1 MAFSQVQCLDD
12 SHVNWRSSESKPEF
26 FYSEEQRLALEALV
40 SRGPEAFYEVLK
52 KENIRD
58 FLSELE
64 LKRIT
69 ETLEIYDPGSEYIS
83 RRGSTLGDSEGDPN
97 SQRDE
102 QDMAPSLE
110 YWPQR
115 SDRSIPQLDLGW
127 PESFAYRGVTRA
139 TVYMQPPIDGQAH
152 IKEVV
157 RKMIFQA
164 QKVIGV
170 VMDMFTD
177 VDIFKDLVE
186 AGFRRKV
193 AIYIIVDET
202 NVKYFLQMCERAQMH
217 AGHLKHLRVRSTGG
231 TEFFTR
237 SATKFKGAL
246 AQKFMFVDG
255 DRAMCGS
262 YSFTW
267 SAARTDRNVIT
278 VLSGQVVEAFD
289 KQFQELYLL
298 SRGVSLKS
306 IPMAEEPEPEPVSLP
321 TASPVTPA
329 SAVVKKLINPKYAL
343 VKAKSADQITKLSS
357 AKQAAD
363 GQNQVAGS
371 KSKALPGAQ
380 TAAEQ
385 QSDVMELAPPIH
397 PGLLNLEKANMFDYL
412 PTWVEPDPEPGS
424 EVLGYINIFD
434 PKIKNVKLSQMNRIK
449 VCDVGQA
456 NAQHRQMMK
465 SKELEGNKSH
475 GHESAPSPREVAP
488 VPMERA
494 PMPGTR
500 LDVKA
505 TEKKAGGPFATLAVS
520 QHLRPP
526 ETHGT
531 DARPPVPKPRT
542 ALVKDLTTKHDAL
555 CSNRE
560 GGRGQ
565 PQPTEAKQ
573 GHAEHE
579 PCGNCPITHTKATH
593 HPQSPPAAC
602 TQNGLGGDEDEG
614 DEYMTFS
621 DRSCSESSAGLSG
634 RCSFASSTS
643 GEYFEVRDRFGPLR
657 RTNSDVI
664 PNGII
669 THLPRK
675 LSDPH
680 ISRGTFVSPLG
691 SLPSAKNLSLEDM
704 SAKWKKAVE
713 EIRDHTSSPTD
724 PATLHTQDGAR
735 RASPRRDRRKLQ
747 KPAKDL
753 RLKRPLRP
761 QATGCTGEANASA
774 PATTTS
780 LKATPEALAKPCPCS
795 QDARG
800 WRMK

>member
-1 MAFSQVQCLDD
+1 
-12 SHVNWRSSESKPEF
+12 
-26 FYSEEQRLALEALV
+26 
-40 SRGPEAFYEVLK
+40 
-52 KENIRD
+52 
-58 FLSELE
+58 
-64 LKRIT
+64 
-69 ETLEIYDPGSEYIS
+69 
-83 RRGSTLGDSEGDPN
+83 
-97 SQRDE
+97 
-102 QDMAPSLE
+102 
-110 YWPQR
+110 
-115 SDRSIPQLDLGW
+115 
-127 PESFAYRGVTRA
+127 
-139 TVYMQPPIDGQAH
+139 
-152 IKEVV
+152 
-157 RKMIFQA
+157 
-164 QKVIGV
+164 
-170 VMDMFTD
+170 
-177 VDIFKDLVE
+177 
-186 AGFRRKV
+186 
-193 AIYIIVDET
+193 
-202 NVKYFLQMCERAQMH
+202 MH

-465 SKELEGNKSH
+465 SKE
-475 GHESAPSPREVAP
+475 EVAP

-500 LDVKA
+500 LD
-505 TEKKAGGPFATLAVS
+505 
-520 QHLRPP
+520 
-526 ETHGT
+526 THGT

-713 EIRDHTSSPTD
+713 EIRCVLRRGSSPHPTLDGHGPYASNVQGSWELGGDTEHRTLHPSTGKTLPLLPGCQRMEDEVRTPLGIPLSKLSQTKHLKNRPGGGPWAATD
-724 PATLHTQDGAR
+724 P
-735 RASPRRDRRKLQ
+735 KQ
-747 KPAKDL
+747 KPQGTRSHKD
-753 RLKRPLRP
+753 K
-761 QATGCTGEANASA
+761 
-774 PATTTS
+774 
-780 LKATPEALAKPCPCS
+780 
-795 QDARG
+795 
-800 WRMK
+800 